1 MSIDSI
7 QGFFTW
13 ESNLLIT
20 YKHLGQAVGSPQ
32 VHHQS
37 GFFTQ
42 LFIQP
47 IQGYENQ
54 IRIPP

>member
-1 MSIDSI
+1 M
-7 QGFFTW
+7 
-13 ESNLLIT
+13 T
-20 YKHLGQAVGSPQ
+20 YKHLSQALRSVQ

-37 GFFTQ
+37 GFFLQ